1 MKTLRGAVLGLALSF
16 ACGAGLAQDT
26 AALPMPATG
35 TVQVGFTPWDDV
47 EAMVIGAIGEAQRQI
62 LVQAFSFTSRP
73 IAAALIGAKRRGIDV
88 QVLADRTQTLTGE
101 GNRVPDLVA
110 AGIPVMLEVRYASA
124 HSKVMIIDATG
135 RDPAVITG
143 SFNWTRAAQRQNAE
157 NIVILRRNRPL
168 AEAYLRN
175 WKRHRADA
183 LPYAAAR

>member
-1 MKTLRGAVLGLALSF
+1 VKHLPRVVLVAALSL
-16 ACGAGLAQDT
+16 ASGAGFAQDG

-35 TVQVGFTPWDDV
+35 SVQVGFTPWDNV
-47 EAMVIGAIGEAQRQI
+47 EAMVVDAIGEAQRQV

-73 IAAALIGAKRRGIDV
+73 IANALIGAKRRGVDV
-88 QVLADRTQTLTGE
+88 QVLADRTQTFTGE
-101 GNRVPDLVA
+101 GNRIPDLVA

-124 HSKVMIIDATG
+124 HNKVMIIDATG

-157 NIVILRRNRPL
+157 NVVILRRNRPL